1 VPQQP
6 RIHTFGEL
14 RLEVP
19 GAIPLTK
26 PIKGLALLAYLTVVG
41 KPIFRTEAA
50 ALLWDPS
57 RTDNGLR
64 SLSQVLYELK
74 RILPPGCLA
83 IRPHSLGLAAA
94 DSASSDAADFLR
106 LVDRGAYA
114 DALKLYRA
122 PFLRE
127 VLPADIVTVVPVS
140 EANPGRTE
148 GGHRA
153 VITIAATAVVLKRGW
168 APFTDIELARG
179 RALLSLLG
187 AAHANVAAPAVATC
201 DDGSAVVLRG
211 GTPADSDALSA
222 MHARCSME
230 TLAHRYHTG
239 SRTVPRRWLHRLL
252 VPPRGISVLAVCGR
266 DVVGLGQLI
275 PSGIPDTAEVSLLV
289 EDAWQ
294 RNGLGTA
301 LIARLNLIASAR
313 GYGTLVATGVR
324 GRQAVLRASQ
334 RAGLT
339 AHGADIDGQ
348 YQISVTTEAAVGM
361 LP

>member
-1 VPQQP
+1 
-6 RIHTFGEL
+6 
-14 RLEVP
+14 
-19 GAIPLTK
+19 
-26 PIKGLALLAYLTVVG
+26 
-41 KPIFRTEAA
+41 
-50 ALLWDPS
+50 
-57 RTDNGLR
+57 
-64 SLSQVLYELK
+64 
-74 RILPPGCLA
+74 
-83 IRPHSLGLAAA
+83 
-94 DSASSDAADFLR
+94 
-106 LVDRGAYA
+106 
-114 DALKLYRA
+114 
-122 PFLRE
+122 
-127 VLPADIVTVVPVS
+127 
-140 EANPGRTE
+140 
-148 GGHRA
+148 
-153 VITIAATAVVLKRGW
+153 VITIAATAVVLKRRW

-179 RALLSLLG
+179 RALLGLLG

-211 GTPADSDALSA
+211 GTPSDSDALSA

-324 GRQAVLRASQ
+324 GRQAVLRAAQ